1 MNVRT
6 MIRTLSLLSALTAT
20 SGVFGI
26 AHAQDNS
33 AQLRAARLTSSQG
46 TVSVSDGTNPAVPA
60 QMNVPLPAGVQIAT
74 GDDGQAEIE
83 FEDGSVARLTPNS
96 ALSLDRLD
104 IAPGQLF
111 VTDLSLLRGLAYFEL
126 RATQEYVYSIN
137 AGGDVVSPVE
147 NATIR
152 VNFDEPPASFAV
164 LDGAA
169 EVQRADTF
177 QAEVRAGETLRD
189 DATSPARYSLS
200 EQIAEDSWD
209 QWNADMDD
217 QEAQQ
222 ASDSTSVRDNYAG
235 AQGYGWGDLDADGT
249 WYNVPGQGEVW
260 QPYAAEDDSDFDPY
274 GNGAWVSYPGT
285 GYVWA
290 SAYPWGWTPYRCG
303 AWSYYNSF
311 GWGWAPGA
319 TCGGFGWGFAGGGFL
334 VNIRV
339 GPRGY
344 RPVHVP
350 VGRPGPVHP
359 VIPVRVVG
367 NRGQK
372 FDHVMP
378 PAERRPRQIGGVTA
392 QPIAHSGVVA
402 GRAYANASL
411 GRDFP
416 IDRTTHRASMGIAST
431 RPTNVYRV
439 GQRQQ
444 SQQQSQ
450 QTQRLGQ
457 QTEQGQQQNRGPGTQ
472 NGQAQQ
478 GQQQGQSQQQQGER
492 RGFQGGR
499 NPGEQ
504 GSASQNGAQQQQNSQ
519 PVYTRPQQNQS
530 GTPGQQANQ
539 PIFPR
544 QPQQNAPQ
552 QGNSQPVYTRPQQNQ
567 SGAPGQQGNQP
578 TFPRQPQQNAP
589 QPGNSQPGYMR
600 PPQNSQQQ
608 PNPTTQQ
615 GNPPSSQPT
624 FTRPQGQQNNQQS
637 GQPQHTAPE
646 HPMDNRAPSQPPQQN
661 AQPMSAR
668 PQENIP
674 QQRNSQP
681 IYTRP
686 QQQNVPPPSA
696 QPQHTAPEHPNFTP
710 APARSHP
717 SYSPPEPHYSAP
729 PPPAPHMSAPAS
741 PPPAPHVSAPP
752 PSPPPSSSNSSPH
765 R

>member
-1 MNVRT
+1 MKART
-6 MIRTLSLLSALTAT
+6 MFHRSALLFALALTFGA
-20 SGVFGI
+20 FGI
-26 AHAQDNS
+26 AHAQENS
-33 AQLRAARLTSSQG
+33 AQMRAARLTSSQG
-46 TVSVSDGTNPAVPA
+46 TVTVSDGTNPPVPA
-60 QMNVPLPAGVQIAT
+60 QMNAPLPAGVQIAT

-126 RATQEYVYSIN
+126 RATQEYTYSIN
-137 AGGDVVSPVE
+137 AGGDMVSPVE

-164 LDGAA
+164 LDGTA
-169 EVQRADTF
+169 EVQRANSF

-209 QWNADMDD
+209 QWNADMDNQAA
-217 QEAQQ
+217 QE

-235 AQGYGWGDLDADGT
+235 AQGYGWSDLDSDGT

-260 QPYAAEDDSDFDPY
+260 QPYVAEDDADFDPY
-274 GNGAWVSYPGT
+274 GNGAWISYPGT

-303 AWSYYNSF
+303 AWSYYSSF

-334 VNIRV
+334 VNISV

-350 VGRPGPVHP
+350 IGRPGPVHP
-359 VIPVRVVG
+359 VIPVRLAG
-367 NRGQK
+367 NPGRK

-402 GRAYANASL
+402 GRAYGNASL

-416 IDRTTHRASMGIAST
+416 IDRTTHKASMGIAST

-439 GQRQQ
+439 GRYQQ
-444 SQQQSQ
+444 PGQQ
-450 QTQRLGQ
+450 GQ
-457 QTEQGQQQNRGPGTQ
+457 QTPGQQQGVAHQGQQQNRGPGAL
-472 NGQAQQ
+472 NGQQQ
-478 GQQQGQSQQQQGER
+478 QTGQQQGQPQQGR
-492 RGFQGGR
+492 QGFQGGR
-499 NPGEQ
+499 NAGQQQ
-504 GSASQNGAQQQQNSQ
+504 GNASQNGAQQQPNTQPQPQNSQ
-519 PVYTRPQQNQS
+519 PVYTRPQGQNQS
-530 GTPGQQANQ
+530 NG
-539 PIFPR
+539 
-544 QPQQNAPQ
+544 
-552 QGNSQPVYTRPQQNQ
+552 
-567 SGAPGQQGNQP
+567 PGQQGERP
-578 TFPRQPQQNAP
+578 TFPRQPQQGSA
-589 QPGNSQPGYMR
+589 QPPV
-600 PPQNSQQQ
+600 QQS
-608 PNPTTQQ
+608 
-615 GNPPSSQPT
+615 NPPYG
-624 FTRPQGQQNNQQS
+624 RRQQNGS
-637 GQPQHTAPE
+637 GAPGQNTQPV
-646 HPMDNRAPSQPPQQN
+646 
-661 AQPMSAR
+661 
-668 PQENIP
+668 
-674 QQRNSQP
+674 
-681 IYTRP
+681 YTRP
-686 QQQNVPPPSA
+686 QDGASQQQRNAQPVYVRPQQQSVPQPSA

-710 APARSHP
+710 APQQSHP
-717 SYSPPEPHYSAP
+717 SYSAPPEPRYS
-729 PPPAPHMSAPAS
+729 PPPAPHMSAPPPS

-752 PSPPPSSSNSSPH
+752 PSTTPSSSSSSH